1 MDLNRKRMNAGITA
15 EDNRSELSA
24 GSTVTLEIT
33 AYGSEGQG
41 IARHNGMAV
50 FVPGAICGETVEAE
64 IKKAAPSFAE
74 AKLQKILRPS
84 AERVIPP
91 CPHYAECG
99 GCDILHMS
107 YAEQL
112 RMKRETVRSAMER
125 IGGFRGIEILPC
137 IGADKPEHYR
147 NKAVFQFANAEKT
160 NKKNLRQVLSG
171 YYEQKS
177 HKLVPVETCM
187 IQNEEA
193 MTAKRIV
200 AEWANLFDIR
210 AFDEKQ
216 KSGTLRQL
224 MVRRTEGG
232 TMAAIVTTGAL
243 PHSDELVSMLRRGL
257 PSLASCIHGIN
268 RNPRDPGIGSKT
280 ELLFGSAELAETV
293 CGLKFNVGAHSF
305 LQVNPEQ
312 TQKLYLA
319 AANALNLTAND
330 DVADVFCGI
339 GTISLLLAQR
349 ARSVLGIEAVPP
361 AVKDARRNAKLN
373 NIKNAEFICEN
384 AETALPRL
392 VAEGKRFSAILLDP
406 PRRGAEKPA
415 LDAIVNSGAERIAY
429 VSCNPATLARD
440 CKILAAAGY
449 SPMSVQ
455 PVDMFPMT
463 HHVESVCLLSK
474 LQAKQHI
481 EIDLNM
487 DELDLTDAEKKATY
501 QEIKDYVLEH
511 SGLKVSSLYIA
522 QIKQK
527 CGIIER
533 ENYNKPKS
541 EDAKQPQCPLDKE
554 KAIKEA
560 LQHFGMI

>member
-99 GCDILHMS
+99 GCDLLHMS

-224 MVRRTEGG
+224 MVRIHFIGHLQTNKVKYIIDSVSMIQSVDSIKLAEEIDRHAGRIGKCQDILIEVNIGG
-232 TMAAIVTTGAL
+232 EKSKSGIAASGL
-243 PHSDELVSMLRRGL
+243 EELVYQVSELENIRVRGL
-257 PSLASCIHGIN
+257 MAIPPA
-268 RNPRDPGIGSKT
+268 GSS
-280 ELLFGSAELAETV
+280 ERFLFDM
-293 CGLKFNVGAHSF
+293 
-305 LQVNPEQ
+305 
-312 TQKLYLA
+312 QKLYI
-319 AANALNLTAND
+319 D
-330 DVADVFCGI
+330 
-339 GTISLLLAQR
+339 ISQKKIHNISMDYL
-349 ARSVLGIEAVPP
+349 SMGMSGDYEA
-361 AVKDARRNAKLN
+361 
-373 NIKNAEFICEN
+373 
-384 AETALPRL
+384 
-392 VAEGKRFSAILLDP
+392 
-406 PRRGAEKPA
+406 
-415 LDAIVNSGAERIAY
+415 
-429 VSCNPATLARD
+429 
-440 CKILAAAGY
+440 
-449 SPMSVQ
+449 
-455 PVDMFPMT
+455 
-463 HHVESVCLLSK
+463 
-474 LQAKQHI
+474 
-481 EIDLNM
+481 
-487 DELDLTDAEKKATY
+487 
-501 QEIKDYVLEH
+501 
-511 SGLKVSSLYIA
+511 
-522 QIKQK
+522 
-527 CGIIER
+527 
-533 ENYNKPKS
+533 
-541 EDAKQPQCPLDKE
+541 
-554 KAIKEA
+554 AIKYGA
-560 LQHFGMI
+560 NMVRIGRGLFGPRNY

>member
-1 MDLNRKRMNAGITA
+1 
-15 EDNRSELSA
+15 
-24 GSTVTLEIT
+24 
-33 AYGSEGQG
+33 
-41 IARHNGMAV
+41 
-50 FVPGAICGETVEAE
+50 
-64 IKKAAPSFAE
+64 
-74 AKLQKILRPS
+74 
-84 AERVIPP
+84 
-91 CPHYAECG
+91 
-99 GCDILHMS
+99 MS

-160 NKKNLRQVLSG
+160 NKKKLRQVLSG

-243 PHSDELVSMLRRGL
+243 PHSDELVSMLKRGL

-384 AETALPRL
+384 AETALPPASLRKANASRQFCSIRRA
-392 VAEGKRFSAILLDP
+392 AERK
-406 PRRGAEKPA
+406 KPA

-429 VSCNPATLARD
+429 VSCNPSNACPRLQDTRRRRLFPDVGSA
-440 CKILAAAGY
+440 
-449 SPMSVQ
+449 
-455 PVDMFPMT
+455 VDMFPMT
-463 HHVESVCLLSK
+463 HHVETVCLMSRVEGK
-474 LQAKQHI
+474 
-481 EIDLNM
+481 
-487 DELDLTDAEKKATY
+487 
-501 QEIKDYVLEH
+501 
-511 SGLKVSSLYIA
+511 
-522 QIKQK
+522 
-527 CGIIER
+527 
-533 ENYNKPKS
+533 
-541 EDAKQPQCPLDKE
+541 
-554 KAIKEA
+554 
-560 LQHFGMI
+560 

>member
-1 MDLNRKRMNAGITA
+1 
-15 EDNRSELSA
+15 
-24 GSTVTLEIT
+24 
-33 AYGSEGQG
+33 
-41 IARHNGMAV
+41 
-50 FVPGAICGETVEAE
+50 
-64 IKKAAPSFAE
+64 
-74 AKLQKILRPS
+74 
-84 AERVIPP
+84 
-91 CPHYAECG
+91 
-99 GCDILHMS
+99 
-107 YAEQL
+107 
-112 RMKRETVRSAMER
+112 
-125 IGGFRGIEILPC
+125 
-137 IGADKPEHYR
+137 
-147 NKAVFQFANAEKT
+147 
-160 NKKNLRQVLSG
+160 
-171 YYEQKS
+171 
-177 HKLVPVETCM
+177 
-187 IQNEEA
+187 
-193 MTAKRIV
+193 
-200 AEWANLFDIR
+200 
-210 AFDEKQ
+210 
-216 KSGTLRQL
+216 
-224 MVRRTEGG
+224 
-232 TMAAIVTTGAL
+232 
-243 PHSDELVSMLRRGL
+243 MLKRGL

-463 HHVESVCLLSK
+463 HHVETVALLSRE
-474 LQAKQHI
+474 AAAAG
-481 EIDLNM
+481 LN
-487 DELDLTDAEKKATY
+487 
-501 QEIKDYVLEH
+501 
-511 SGLKVSSLYIA
+511 
-522 QIKQK
+522 
-527 CGIIER
+527 
-533 ENYNKPKS
+533 
-541 EDAKQPQCPLDKE
+541 
-554 KAIKEA
+554 
-560 LQHFGMI
+560 